1 MRNYKTIA
9 LPGSNGKHHLQKN
22 GYNNQRPFNIGLLI
36 NMLNAPPA
44 SAEDHVDLQ
53 GVVVAVATILTKISG
68 EMPLNAPV
76 AVCQCVAAVSQSKE
90 HHHLHQ

>member
-9 LPGSNGKHHLQKN
+9 LPGSNGKHHLQAN

-44 SAEDHVDLQ
+44 SADDHVDLQ
-53 GVVVAVATILTKISG
+53 GAVVAVVARIMEISG
-68 EMPLNAPV
+68 EMPLNALV
-76 AVCQCVAAVSQSKE
+76 AACQCVAAVSRSKE
-90 HHHLHQ
+90 HHHQLQ